1 MSGNA
6 KRILALMFGALVS
19 VVVGLAWGL
28 VLRGLGEVVLDCVKD
43 GAAAGGGTFVVCL
56 AIIVLFPFKDDPGV
70 SLPPQAPAP
79 PRTPTV

>member
-43 GAAAGGGTFVVCL
+43 GAAAGGGAFVVCL
-56 AIIVLFPFKDDPGV
+56 AIIVLFPFKDDPCANV
-70 SLPPQAPAP
+70 PPPPPA
-79 PRTPTV
+79 T